1 MVSAK
6 PENSWF
12 GLQRILGSS
21 PDSNKYRHVQGR
33 HRSEKYPVCLFDRF
47 HRTLHGPEDLY
58 KLFHKETAMLQL
70 KTSHESSAASQT
82 QTQIFAKTICLH
94 WIILFFPP
102 ALTLEIHYSL
112 KSNKQEREGFFL
124 KRSFSKYSTSTL
136 NRSKL

>member
-70 KTSHESSAASQT
+70 KTSHESSVLTNTDSDICQDHLFTLDNFILSSCFNFRNSLLFEIKQT
-82 QTQIFAKTICLH
+82 
-94 WIILFFPP
+94 
-102 ALTLEIHYSL
+102 S
-112 KSNKQEREGFFL
+112 ERGLFL